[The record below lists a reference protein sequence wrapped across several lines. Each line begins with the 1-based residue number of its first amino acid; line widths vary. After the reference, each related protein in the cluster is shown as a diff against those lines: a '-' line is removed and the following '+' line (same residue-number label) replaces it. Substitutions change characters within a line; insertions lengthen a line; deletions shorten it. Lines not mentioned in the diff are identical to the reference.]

1 MCDSCAIYGHDGT
14 LWVKGGKWKGFSNY
28 DYEVDAPEGKL
39 NVKIDEFKI
48 ALAVAGGNRNPSD
61 AGTRLFNQ
69 KFSFTTHD
77 EGVTSLSRQG
87 GGGAILAKT
96 SKAVIISTWDKEIGQ
111 DAGDCSISLE
121 RVFLF
126 LKKAGF

>member
-1 MCDSCAIYGHDGT
+1 M
-14 LWVKGGKWKGFSNY
+14 
-28 DYEVDAPEGKL
+28 
-39 NVKIDEFKI
+39 
-48 ALAVAGGNRNPSD
+48 AVAGGNRNPSD